1 MARMP
6 VWLTASRAATAAG
19 FAVVIVAAVVI
30 LATGST
36 VAHLG
41 PALVGAASLG
51 TLVALL
57 FPPSRGSTDTRDAD
71 V

>member
-1 MARMP
+1 
-6 VWLTASRAATAAG
+6 
-19 FAVVIVAAVVI
+19 VVIVAAVVI